1 MQPKLD
7 NKNDEGISME
17 NNKIEENQNKEKI
30 DKIPYIINKLNDL
43 TIQL

>member
-17 NNKIEENQNKEKI
+17 NNKIEEIKDKEKK
-30 DKIPYIINKLNDL
+30 DKNQYIINKLKDL
-43 TIQL
+43 TNQV